1 MGTSQSS
8 GGPGG
13 GVPMVPSW
21 TPDPPA
27 ADPPAAAP
35 PMDGDEGAPGDP
47 YGSAPPPPAPLP
59 PAPRAVPIAPPA
71 RFAGTRRSIGDFAR
85 TGDERDMRRSLGH
98 YVRTGYGG
106 ASVTTQRF
114 GSTAAT
120 AGALGGALA
129 SVASGQAAATGS
141 PLDPALLAGR
151 SVNEVMDAVVEAVR
165 PVDGTQDAEAERAAI
180 RDALS
185 DLLTRFPEA
194 DFLNLDPDQRGF
206 AIERFTAIDVF
217 RRFELDVGKA
227 IVEKAPSAAA
237 ALARLKQVRD
247 YVKQTV
253 AASFRKLREAGRTL
267 TAGRIGQVVRDALKD
282 TFDVFEGYAE

>member
-21 TPDPPA
+21 PPDPPA
-27 ADPPAAAP
+27 GDPPAAAP
-35 PMDGDEGAPGDP
+35 PADGDEGAPGDAD
-47 YGSAPPPPAPLP
+47 GSAPAAPTPPS
-59 PAPRAVPIAPPA
+59 APRVVPIAPPA

-106 ASVTTQRF
+106 SNVTTQRF

-129 SVASGQAAATGS
+129 GVASGQPAAPGS

-151 SVNEVMDAVVEAVR
+151 
-165 PVDGTQDAEAERAAI
+165 
-180 RDALS
+180 
-185 DLLTRFPEA
+185 
-194 DFLNLDPDQRGF
+194 
-206 AIERFTAIDVF
+206 
-217 RRFELDVGKA
+217 
-227 IVEKAPSAAA
+227 
-237 ALARLKQVRD
+237 
-247 YVKQTV
+247 
-253 AASFRKLREAGRTL
+253 
-267 TAGRIGQVVRDALKD
+267 
-282 TFDVFEGYAE
+282 

>member
-27 ADPPAAAP
+27 GDPPAAAP
-35 PMDGDEGAPGDP
+35 PADGDEGAPGDAD
-47 YGSAPPPPAPLP
+47 GSAPAAPTPPS
-59 PAPRAVPIAPPA
+59 APRVVPIAPPA

-106 ASVTTQRF
+106 SNVTTQRF

-129 SVASGQAAATGS
+129 GVASGQPAAPGS

-185 DLLTRFPEA
+185 ELLTRFPEA
-194 DFLNLDPDQRGF
+194 DLLNLDPDQRGF

-253 AASFRKLREAGRTL
+253 AASFRKLREAGRML

>member
-1 MGTSQSS
+1 
-8 GGPGG
+8 
-13 GVPMVPSW
+13 
-21 TPDPPA
+21 
-27 ADPPAAAP
+27 
-35 PMDGDEGAPGDP
+35 
-47 YGSAPPPPAPLP
+47 
-59 PAPRAVPIAPPA
+59 
-71 RFAGTRRSIGDFAR
+71 
-85 TGDERDMRRSLGH
+85 MRRSLGH

-106 ASVTTQRF
+106 SSVTTQRF

-129 SVASGQAAATGS
+129 GVASGQPAAPGS

-185 DLLTRFPEA
+185 ELLTRFPEA
-194 DFLNLDPDQRGF
+194 DLLNLDLDQRGF

>member
-1 MGTSQSS
+1 
-8 GGPGG
+8 
-13 GVPMVPSW
+13 MVPSW
-21 TPDPPA
+21 TPDPPTV
-27 ADPPAAAP
+27 DPPLAAP
-35 PMDGDEGAPGDP
+35 SEGDENGADGEADKNAPAEP
-47 YGSAPPPPAPLP
+47 TPPSAP
-59 PAPRAVPIAPPA
+59 RNVPIAPPA

-106 ASVTTQRF
+106 SIVTARRF
-114 GSTAAT
+114 GSTAVT
-120 AGALGGALA
+120 AGALGDALA
-129 SVASGQAAATGS
+129 RVASAQPTAHSS

-151 SVNEVMDAVVEAVR
+151 SVHEVMDAVVEAVR

-185 DLLTRFPEA
+185 ELLTRFPEA
-194 DFLNLDPDQRGF
+194 DLLNLDPDQRSF

-227 IVEKAPSAAA
+227 LVEKAPSAVA

-247 YVKQTV
+247 YVKQSV

-267 TAGRIGQVVRDALKD
+267 TAGRIGRVVRDALKD